1 MKPESALIPVD
12 KRVEK
17 ALELRA
23 IGKSWA
29 GIGRELGCDP
39 RNLRKAVK
47 ARYPDVPDPIHTPE
61 SRRIYLAEKNAEYL
75 DETGRQI
82 GEALVDGKIPLKA
95 LPGTYKALA
104 DANHKFESRGVE
116 KETFG
121 NQLARTLFSSPNPPK
136 VTLVVERKPEAI
148 DVVPVEE
155 EGEE

>member
-1 MKPESALIPVD
+1 MDDAALTVVD
-12 KRVEK
+12 MRVEK

-23 IGKSWA
+23 LGKSWA

-47 ARYPDVPDPIHTPE
+47 SRYPDAPDPIHTPE
-61 SRRIYLAEKNAEYL
+61 SRQIYLAEQNANLL

-82 GEALVDGKIPLKA
+82 GEALADGKIPLKA

-116 KETFG
+116 RETFADRFAKSMPG
-121 NQLARTLFSSPNPPK
+121 RPGKISITI
-136 VTLVVERKPEAI
+136 EREAEPI
-148 DVVPVEE
+148 DVEPVEE
-155 EGEE
+155 EREE